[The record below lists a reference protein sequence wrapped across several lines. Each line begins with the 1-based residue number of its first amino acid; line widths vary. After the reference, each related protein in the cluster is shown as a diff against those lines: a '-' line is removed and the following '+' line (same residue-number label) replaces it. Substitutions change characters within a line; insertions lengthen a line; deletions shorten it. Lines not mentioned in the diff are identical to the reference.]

1 MGFFFRSRKDAAAR
15 KAAASA
21 SLPAPPSYGG
31 GSSYFTFSD
40 IEKNTTASA
49 CVKFY
54 EHAISILP
62 LNLYE
67 RKADGSRRR
76 ADDHPLYT
84 IVKRRPNWSESPVQ
98 FTAKMVRH
106 IMEKGNAYLFKIRA
120 GEDPAGKIV
129 ALRLLNPE
137 KVKENY
143 TGYSAS
149 YEYQNASFTPDQV
162 LHIPSLITDDVGH
175 GKAPLE
181 LAKTAI
187 TLGTDLDRAADS
199 AFTNG
204 IGSRLWIDL
213 NAALKDCADEDA
225 VQKRIRQYAD
235 YIARNYAGPDNAGKP
250 LFTFGGMGEP
260 KALASTSNR
269 EQELLESRKWQDLQ
283 ICKAMG
289 LPTWVVDG
297 TFDVKYGGLEP
308 AMILVLNFAL
318 LPYLKHIEQKFN
330 TLLNAY
336 EQERMYFEFDFS
348 ALLRTDEKSRAE
360 YYSKLWGLGVVS
372 PNQIANR
379 ENLDPLPEAGDTHFV
394 PANNMPLT
402 QDNVDGYMASAKA
415 KAGVIA
421 DPSRATGDQA
431 Q

>member
-1 MGFFFRSRKDAAAR
+1 MGLFSRLRGSRKAP
-15 KAAASA
+15 ASA

-31 GSSYFTFSD
+31 GPSYFTFSD

-67 RKADGSRRR
+67 RQADGSRRR
-76 ADDHPLYT
+76 ADTHPLYPV
-84 IVKRRPNWSESPVQ
+84 VKRRPNSSESPVQ

-106 IMEKGNAYLFKIRA
+106 IMEKGNAYLFKIRN
-120 GEDPAGKIV
+120 GEKIV

-143 TGYSAS
+143 SGYTAT
-149 YEYQNASFTPDQV
+149 YDYQNGKFTDDDI

-213 NAALKDCADEDA
+213 NSALKDCADEDA

-260 KALASTSNR
+260 KPLASTSNR

-394 PANNMPLT
+394 PVNNWPLT
-402 QDNVDGYMASAKA
+402 QDNVDGYMASAKL